1 MNIKHLNYLLLF
13 LFAFSCT
20 PKTTEPVQ
28 ETKEEVTEVTTPT
41 KPEKELSPCENWLN
55 LPKEEQD
62 KVKVLHSLYRDV
74 MKNVRGASDLAKF
87 AKEDVD
93 RAFENWKTVYE
104 VAPAADGER
113 NTHYGDG
120 IKLYEFKASQEKDSL
135 VRAGYIQRLLL
146 IYDEVIRCYGREG
159 FTIGRKAF
167 DLYYKYPGFATD
179 IEKFNMFKRSFDLE
193 KEDAPAFIFNPFT
206 SLLANLVV
214 DEKISLDEASPYATM
229 MLDILAKNKE
239 ELSAAE
245 WTGQGWDVVES
256 YAPARLKTLEGVKG
270 FYDCEYYKDQYY
282 TAYENAP
289 TDCDSIILVLSR
301 MKWAECSGE
310 DPKVN
315 KVFSAYNQECKVAGP
330 KSNPCRDLLA
340 EGNYREAAECY
351 AERAQN
357 ESDPERAAKF
367 MLTSAKIYYGEL
379 KQFSK
384 ARSAAYKALEYKSN
398 WGEPYLLIGKLYA
411 SSGPLCGPG
420 RGWDS
425 QIVTWP
431 AIDKWQKA
439 KSVDP
444 SVAAEANKLINR
456 YAQYMP
462 TVEDVF
468 QRGLK
473 AGQSFRVRCWIQE
486 TTTIRTAK

>member
-1 MNIKHLNYLLLF
+1 MNIKYLSGLTLF
-13 LFAFSCT
+13 LFVLACT
-20 PKTTEPVQ
+20 PKTTEPVK
-28 ETKEEVTEVTTPT
+28 ETKDEASEVVTPANT
-41 KPEKELSPCENWLN
+41 EKELSPCKNWLE

-87 AKEDVD
+87 DKADVD

-120 IKLYEFKASQEKDSL
+120 IKFYEFKASQEKDSL

-146 IYDEVIRCYGREG
+146 IYDEVMRCYGREG

-167 DLYYKYPGFATD
+167 DLYYKYPDFATD
-179 IEKFNMFKRSFDLE
+179 IEKFNMFKRSFDL
-193 KEDAPAFIFNPFT
+193 KEEEAPAFIFNPFT

-214 DEKISLDEASPYATM
+214 DEKITIAEASPYATM
-229 MLDILAKNKE
+229 MLDILEENKE
-239 ELSAAE
+239 KLPASE

-270 FYDCEYYKDQYY
+270 FYDCEYYKEQYY
-282 TAYENAP
+282 SAYENAQN
-289 TDCDSIILVLSR
+289 DCDSIILVLSR
-301 MKWAECSGE
+301 MKWADCAGN
-310 DPKVN
+310 DPQVDA
-315 KVFSAYNQECKVAGP
+315 VFSAYNKQCKISADP
-330 KSNPCRDLLA
+330 QSTCRQLLA
-340 EGNYREAAECY
+340 EGKYGEAADCY
-351 AERAQN
+351 EQKAQ
-357 ESDPERAAKF
+357 EVEDKDKAARY

-379 KQFSK
+379 KQYSK
-384 ARSAAYKALEYKSN
+384 ARNAAYSALEYKSN

-439 KSVDP
+439 KSVDS
-444 SVAAEANKLINR
+444 SVASEANKLINR
-456 YAQYMP
+456 YTQYMP
-462 TVEDVF
+462 SVEDVF
-468 QRGLK
+468 QRSLK
-473 AGQSFRVRCWIQE
+473 EGQTFRVGCWIQE
-486 TTTIRTAK
+486 TTTIRAAK

>member
-1 MNIKHLNYLLLF
+1 MQIKHLNYLVLLLF
-13 LFAFSCT
+13 VFACT
-20 PKTTEPVQ
+20 PKTTEPAQ
-28 ETKEEVTEVTTPT
+28 ETVEEVAEVEPT
-41 KPEKELSPCENWLN
+41 KPEKELSPCKNWLD
-55 LPKEEQD
+55 LPKDEQD

-87 AKEDVD
+87 DPADVD

-120 IKLYEFKASQEKDSL
+120 IKLYEYKASLEKDSL
-135 VRAGYIQRLLL
+135 VKAGYIQRLLF

-167 DLYYKYPGFATD
+167 DLYYKYPQFATD

-214 DEKISLDEASPYATM
+214 DEKISIDEASPYANM

-239 ELSAAE
+239 KLPASKWKAE
-245 WTGQGWDVVES
+245 GWDVVES

-270 FYDCEYYKDQYY
+270 FYDCNYYKEQYY
-282 TAYENAP
+282 SAYENAP
-289 TDCDSIILVLSR
+289 NDCDSIILVLSR

-310 DPKVN
+310 DPQVN
-315 KVFSAYNQECKVAGP
+315 TVFTAYNQECNKPEPG
-330 KSNPCRDLLA
+330 SGNTCRQLLA
-340 EGNYREAAECY
+340 EGKYREAADCY
-351 AERAQN
+351 EQKAQEVEDAEKSARY
-357 ESDPERAAKF
+357 

-379 KQFSK
+379 KQYSK
-384 ARSAAYKALEYKSN
+384 ARNAAYKALEFKSN

-456 YAQYMP
+456 YTQYMP
-462 TVEDVF
+462 SVEDVF
-468 QRGLK
+468 QRNLK
-473 AGQSFRVRCWIQE
+473 KGQSFRVKCWIQE
-486 TTTIRTAK
+486 TTTIRTAN